1 MLKPTLTS
9 CSILLFCCILLAG
22 QPRNAP
28 PQPAVPAATTKVN
41 GMDGLKYVWIP
52 PATFQMG
59 CSVEDGECF
68 DNELPAHPVTIT
80 KGFWMGQTEVT
91 QTAYQR
97 VAGNNP
103 SYFKGAQLP
112 VENVNWSEAQFYC
125 QTIGMR
131 LPKEAEWE
139 YAARGGMTTSRYGV
153 VDRIA
158 WYADNSMYG
167 DSGRKTHEVG
177 QKAPNRWGL
186 YDMLG
191 NVWEWVADWYA
202 EKYPAGGQSD
212 PAGPASGNVR
222 VLRGGSWNYA
232 GRSARGSQRLSA
244 TQDDREANFGFRC
257 AGN

>member
-1 MLKPTLTS
+1 MPTLS
-9 CSILLFCCILLAG
+9 SSSILLLSCLLLAG
-22 QPRNAP
+22 QPRSAP
-28 PQPAVPAATTKVN
+28 PPTVFQPATTKVN

-52 PATFQMG
+52 PGTFQMG
-59 CSVEDGECF
+59 CSEGDGECF
-68 DNELPAHPVTIT
+68 DNEKPAHQVTIT
-80 KGFWMGQTEVT
+80 EGFWMGQTEVT

-97 VAGNNP
+97 VAGNNL

-112 VENVNWSEAQFYC
+112 VERVTWNDAQAYC
-125 QTIGMR
+125 QAIGMR
-131 LPKEAEWE
+131 LPTEAEWE
-139 YAARGGMTTSRYGV
+139 YAARGGSTGSRYGD

-158 WYADNSMYG
+158 WYADNSFEG
-167 DSGRKTHEVG
+167 NIGRKTHEVG
-177 QKAPNRWGL
+177 QKPPNRWGL

-202 EKYPAGGQSD
+202 EEYRAGGQAD
-212 PAGPASGNVR
+212 PAGPGSGHVR